1 MSYSVSSKQLDDE
14 ASAPLDNLRYVFR
27 GGSRKFQDTVERHS
41 PHFIAKIASQALS
54 EQLGEVRLSAEK
66 VFSTSGS
73 IVIRC
78 RLMDGAAG
86 LPKTFIVKK
95 VKEDAIGYD
104 PDSPEAPNSA
114 HWIFNDWAATKFLSE
129 IPSDSP
135 LGPFFYGGSREHG
148 LIVLEDLGDGDGP
161 NTAEA
166 LGGNDP
172 ALAEQL
178 LIEHAAL
185 IGQLHAATMGRF
197 EQYRRLRSALGPEPI
212 PQKIYQDPWSDARV
226 LPIPRN
232 EIDDAIRTY
241 HASFAAVGIY
251 PQSGANEEIEWVT
264 AAVEENPVPLLAYCK
279 GDQNGAGD
287 YIRQSGKP
295 RLFDF
300 GSGGFRHALIE
311 GMPWRMTWGC
321 MMRIPNQSW
330 RAMEM
335 AYRSRLIC
343 GYAGAIDDVRL
354 YQSMVEAGARWNIF
368 HINHRLPD
376 AIKSDRQRGPT
387 TLRQQVI
394 AWIEAFAELSEE
406 HGQMQALG
414 KSARAM
420 WKRLHDLWLIES
432 RKLPFFPA
440 FRDSAGNTS
449 SRPT

>member
-1 MSYSVSSKQLDDE
+1 M
-14 ASAPLDNLRYVFR
+14 
-27 GGSRKFQDTVERHS
+27 ERNS
-41 PHFIAKIASQALS
+41 PHSIAKIASQVLS
-54 EQLGEVRLSAEK
+54 EKFGELRLGVEK
-66 VFSTSGS
+66 VFSTWGS
-73 IVIRC
+73 VVIRC
-78 RLMDGAAG
+78 RLMDGAAD

-104 PDSPEAPNSA
+104 PESAEAPNSA

-129 IPSDSP
+129 IPSDPPFAP
-135 LGPFFYGGSREHG
+135 LFYGGSREHG
-148 LIVLEDLGDGDGP
+148 LIVVEDLGAGDGP

-166 LGGNDP
+166 LVGNDP

-212 PQKIYQDPWSDARV
+212 RQKLYQDPWSDAR
-226 LPIPRN
+226 LRPIPKY

-241 HASFAAVGIY
+241 HASFAAIGIR
-251 PQSGANEEIEWVT
+251 PQSGVNDEIEWVT
-264 AAVEENPVPLLAYCK
+264 AAVEENPGLLLAYCK

-287 YIRQSGKP
+287 YVRQGDKP

-321 MMRIPNQSW
+321 LMRIPKQFW
-330 RAMEM
+330 PPMER
-335 AYRSRLIC
+335 AYRSRLAR
-343 GYAGAIDDVRL
+343 GYVDAIDDVRF
-354 YQSMVEAGARWNIF
+354 YQGMVKAGARWNIF

-376 AIKSDRQRGPT
+376 AIESDRQRGPT

-406 HGQMQALG
+406 HRQMRELG
-414 KSARAM
+414 KSARAI
-420 WKRLHDLWLIES
+420 WERLQDLWPTES
-432 RKLPFFPA
+432 CNLPFYPA
-440 FRDSAGNTS
+440 FRDSTGNPR